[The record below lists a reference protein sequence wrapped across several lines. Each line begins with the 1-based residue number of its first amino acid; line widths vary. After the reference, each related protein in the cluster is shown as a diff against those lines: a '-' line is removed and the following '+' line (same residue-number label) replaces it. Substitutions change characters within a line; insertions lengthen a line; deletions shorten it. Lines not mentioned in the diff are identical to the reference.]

1 MSQRRIVIA
10 AITTA
15 IAVVALAIVAIV
27 LSDSRVA
34 DEPAL
39 PKPPLTDRDAG
50 YAYDAS
56 IKLQES
62 VYLAE
67 LALMNTNNIEILTL
81 ARDMRAEQLGQL
93 EQIRVWLEES
103 QRPAV
108 FEFDP
113 QYGIGEV
120 LTSVELEALADARDG
135 EFDALFVEAVY
146 EHHLV
151 TISRLVALPAES
163 EAPELVALGNKIV
176 ASKQEQL
183 QLLRELR

>member
-10 AITTA
+10 AIATA
-15 IAVVALAIVAIV
+15 IAVVALAIVAI
-27 LSDSRVA
+27 LMSDSRVV
-34 DEPAL
+34 DEPAV
-39 PKPPLTDRDAG
+39 PKPPLTDSDAG
-50 YAYDAS
+50 YAYDAA

-103 QRPAV
+103 KRPAA
-108 FEFDP
+108 FDYDP
-113 QYGIGEV
+113 QYGIAEV
-120 LTSVELEALADARDG
+120 LNSVELEALTQARDS

-146 EHHLV
+146 QHHLV
-151 TISRLVALPAES
+151 TISRMVSLPAES
-163 EAPELVALGNKIV
+163 EAPDLVALGNTIV
-176 ASKQEQL
+176 ASKQAQL

>member
-1 MSQRRIVIA
+1 MSQRRIVFA
-10 AITTA
+10 ALATA

-27 LSDSRVA
+27 MSDSRVA

-67 LALMNTNNIEILTL
+67 LALMNTNSIEILTL
-81 ARDMRAEQLGQL
+81 ARDMRAEQLGQI
-93 EQIRVWLEES
+93 EQLRVWLEES
-103 QRPAV
+103 QRPAA
-108 FEFDP
+108 FDYDP

-120 LTSVELEALADARDG
+120 LTPVELETLANARDA

-146 EHHLV
+146 QHHLV

-163 EAPELVALGNKIV
+163 EAPELVQLGKEII
-176 ASKQEQL
+176 ATKQQQL
-183 QLLRELR
+183 KLLAELR